1 VPCAITV
8 TGTTDAPT
16 NDKSVNAAIN
26 AFMKYSWRWD

>member
-1 VPCAITV
+1 MTV

-26 AFMKYSWRWD
+26 AFMKYSCGWDKPRD